1 MWKLLEQAAK
11 SASANAS
18 EYVSTVQEKAQSIVA
33 TVQDEAVTI
42 LHALGTTRTG
52 PVDEILYEEIDDYK
66 AFLEGFEIGEHTDAI
81 SKIDEEIHDLH
92 EQMVPLQLSYEE
104 FWSRYFFRLHQ
115 EEEQKRREEER
126 KQQQREQREQEEAAK
141 AAREAELD
149 GFDEEDDD
157 LAQTNAV
164 DDSTDENGAQLVGET
179 RNDADRKAML
189 AWKKKAAEL
198 QKKLGAMT
206 AQHEQ
211 EKLRLQE
218 EKDMQYQNL
227 CDTYEAKMTEVTMQI
242 DDARAVGYDAGIQES
257 ETIIAIMRQAADE
270 EIERLTQQLVRI
282 QQEQGL
288 PGGAE
293 IEPGIGLGD
302 PDSVYQLKTVLSLK
316 TQTLATVS
324 AEKVAVETL
333 LLSKDEEIAALTAQ
347 LEKAKSNLQ
356 HSSQS
361 VDSSAELN
369 ASKQANE
376 DLMQVNSQIKQQLE
390 AAKTQLLAHQSP
402 SAPSASPDSQA
413 NAVEETR
420 KEIELWR
427 IRALKMKK
435 AKELIETELQALKT
449 QNAQSAPEREQEL
462 LVKVAALE
470 QQRDHLLAEVKASFA
485 NGIAEGEAKSR
496 TQIDEL
502 TQKCADAVTKLAA
515 AEEDGY
521 QRGFTAGKSE
531 SEVQLHKLQEEATRA
546 YDTGY
551 EASAVVSQREIDL
564 LRTEIAVLRAGTAA
578 TEMTDSEAEPD
589 IIWGDPVPV
598 LGEEFSDTDAVSA
611 SIDNLPRDTTA
622 ANWDLKSSAS
632 EDAPRDDW
640 GEW

>member
-18 EYVSTVQEKAQSIVA
+18 EYVITVQEKAQSIVA
-33 TVQDEAVTI
+33 TVQDEAATI

-81 SKIDEEIHDLH
+81 SKVLETDEEIHDLH

-126 KQQQREQREQEEAAK
+126 KQQQREQQEAAK

-149 GFDEEDDD
+149 EFDEEDDD
-157 LAQTNAV
+157 LVQADAV
-164 DDSTDENGAQLVGET
+164 DDSADESGAQFVGET
-179 RNDADRKAML
+179 RNDADHKAML

-198 QKKLGAMT
+198 QKKLGAMA

-211 EKLRLQE
+211 EKLQLQE

-227 CDTYEAKMTEVTMQI
+227 CDMYEAKMTEVTMQI
-242 DDARAVGYDAGIQES
+242 DDARAIGYDAGIQES
-257 ETIIAIMRQAADE
+257 ETIIATMRQAADE

-293 IEPGIGLGD
+293 IEPGTGLGD
-302 PDSVYQLKTVLSLK
+302 PDSVYQLKAALSLK
-316 TQTLATVS
+316 SQTLATVS

-333 LLSKDEEIAALTAQ
+333 LLSKDEELAALTAQ
-347 LEKAKSNLQ
+347 LEETKSNLQ
-356 HSSQS
+356 HSGQNI
-361 VDSSAELN
+361 DSSAELN
-369 ASKQANE
+369 ALKQANE
-376 DLMQVNSQIKQQLE
+376 DLMQANSQMKQQLE
-390 AAKTQLLAHQSP
+390 AAKAQLLAYQSSTAP
-402 SAPSASPDSQA
+402 SAPPDSQA
-413 NAVEETR
+413 NAAEETR

-435 AKELIETELQALKT
+435 AKELIEAELQALKS
-449 QNAQSAPEREQEL
+449 QNAQSIPEREQEL
-462 LVKVAALE
+462 LAKIAALE
-470 QQRDHLLAEVKASFA
+470 QQRDHLLTEVKASFT
-485 NGIAEGEAKSR
+485 NGVAEGEAKNR

-502 TQKCADAVTKLAA
+502 TQKCADAATKLVA

-521 QRGFTAGKSE
+521 QRGLAAGKSE
-531 SEVQLHKLQEEATRA
+531 SEAQLRRLQEEAARG
-546 YDTGY
+546 YDAGY
-551 EASAVVSQREIDL
+551 EASAVVSQKEIDL

-622 ANWDLKSSAS
+622 ANWDLKSPAS